1 MADYK
6 FKKSYFD
13 NLQDY
18 IQAGS
23 KEELTGEE
31 EKYLEMLYLI
41 NSMRRKYGKE
51 NAISFIQRPPFN
63 IPYRRSREM
72 YDEALNLFYGDD
84 NVEKQAHRNALFEE
98 MIAASKLVL
107 ATAKSSRDM
116 EVYADIVSRAY
127 KIKGLDV
134 PEPPKVPEGLYK
146 KPIKIY
152 SLNPAAISLQL
163 ENRHEIAAMIDKLEI
178 EENEKVRIKQEAGVN
193 KINFLELYDEQESKI
208 ESEP

>member
-18 IQAGS
+18 IQGGS
-23 KEELTGEE
+23 KEDLTGEE
-31 EKYLEMLYLI
+31 EKYLEMLYLV

-51 NAISFIQRPPFN
+51 NAIAFIQRPPFN
-63 IPYRRSREM
+63 IPYRRSREL
-72 YDEALNLFYGDD
+72 YDEAINLFYGDD
-84 NVEKQAHRNALFEE
+84 NVEKQAHRNAMFEE
-98 MIAASKLVL
+98 MMSASKLVL
-107 ATAKSSRDM
+107 ATAKNSRDM

-127 KIKGLDV
+127 KIKGLDI
-134 PEPPKVPEGLYK
+134 PEPPKIPEGLYK
-146 KPIKIY
+146 KPIKVY

-163 ENRHEIAAMIDKLEI
+163 ENRQEIAAMIDNLDI
-178 EENEKVRIKQEAGVN
+178 EEREKMRIKQESGVT

>member
-31 EKYLEMLYLI
+31 EKYLEMLYLV

-146 KPIKIY
+146 KPIKVY

>member
-23 KEELTGEE
+23 KEDLTGEE

-72 YDEALNLFYGDD
+72 YDESINLFYGDD
-84 NVEKQAHRNALFEE
+84 GVEKQAHRNSMYEE
-98 MIAASKLVL
+98 MMSAAKLVL

-146 KPIKIY
+146 KPIKVY

-178 EENEKVRIKQEAGVN
+178 EENEKVRIKQESGVT

>member
-1 MADYK
+1 MADYN

-18 IQAGS
+18 IQSGS
-23 KEELTGEE
+23 KEELNSEE
-31 EKYLEMLYLI
+31 EKYLELLYLV

-63 IPYRRSREM
+63 IPYRKSREL
-72 YDEALNLFYGDD
+72 YDEAVNLFYGDD
-84 NVEKQAHRNALFEE
+84 NIEKQAHRNALFEE
-98 MIAASKLVL
+98 MMAASKVVL
-107 ATAKSSRDM
+107 ATAKNSRDM

-134 PEPPKVPEGLYK
+134 AEPPKVPEGLYK

-152 SLNPAAISLQL
+152 SLNPGVISLPL
-163 ENRHEIAAMIDKLEI
+163 ENRQEIAAMIDNLDI
-178 EENEKVRIKQEAGVN
+178 EEREKMRVKQESGVS
-193 KINFLELYDEQESKI
+193 KINFLELYDEQENKI